1 MPQSPAPR
9 PLGLSHS
16 GPGILAIRRTLAI
29 RRALVPAIVLALG
42 APLAV
47 AVHSTAAVADETAV
61 DDAAPDDG
69 PAAGTLMLRGQGA
82 AKSLPAVR
90 LGTDMDVTVTGQV
103 ASVRVTQAFRNTSDK
118 WMEASYLYPLPQDGA
133 VDSLKMV
140 VGQRVIVGHIEP
152 RAKARETYEAAK
164 ASGRKAGLVE
174 QQRPNMFSTMVAN
187 VAPGETVLI
196 AIEYQAPVSQANGT
210 FSLRLP
216 LVVGPRYTPPHT
228 LGSAAAVEDAHAV
241 TAPPVLD
248 PALGA
253 RLGGGRGD
261 GLNPTSISVHL
272 APGFEVANLISRYH
286 RINVA
291 GATDNRTVTLADATV
306 PANRDFVLDWRSA
319 SADPALGLFAQHTDK
334 GDYVMAAI
342 TPPAN
347 LDGLPRPPREMVFV
361 IDNSG
366 SMGGDSME
374 EAKASLIHA
383 LGTLRPQDHFNVIRF
398 DDTMTRLF
406 EHSVS
411 ATSDQVALATR
422 FAESLQAQGGTEMLP
437 ALKAALDDAGTGG
450 GTSPEV
456 LRQIVF
462 LTDGEISNER
472 EMMAAIGDDG
482 GRSHVFMVGI
492 GSAPNDFL
500 MERMSTIG
508 GGVYTHVG
516 APGEVAAKM
525 MPLLDVLSH
534 PAVRD
539 LSVRVEGGSLDLTP
553 SRLPDVYAGRP
564 LVLVG
569 RSDKLSGTLTVS
581 GNIGGKPWV
590 QRVDLSAALPS
601 PAIEKLWAHRRI
613 TDVEADR
620 ALGKLEDD
628 RADAEIE
635 RIGMEHAIVTR
646 QTSLVA
652 VDETPARPAGARLT
666 REELPINLPAGW
678 DFEALFGQDAVQAAP
693 GQEGTGDLAAMQA
706 QALELPQT
714 ATGFLGLIGKGLALL
729 LAGMTGFALLLRRR
743 AA

>member
-1 MPQSPAPR
+1 MPHTAVSR
-9 PLGLSHS
+9 SH
-16 GPGILAIRRTLAI
+16 AI
-29 RRALVPAIVLALG
+29 RRALIPAIVLTLG
-42 APLAV
+42 APAAMVVHATV
-47 AVHSTAAVADETAV
+47 AAADESAA
-61 DDAAPDDG
+61 DDAAPQDG
-69 PAAGTLMLRGQGA
+69 PAAGTLMLHGQGT

-103 ASVRVTQAFRNTSDK
+103 ARVRVTQAFRNTSDT

-140 VGQRVIVGHIEP
+140 VGQRVIVGHIQP
-152 RAKARETYEAAK
+152 REKARATYEAARS
-164 ASGRKAGLVE
+164 SGRKAGLVE
-174 QQRPNMFSTMVAN
+174 QQRPNMFSTSVAN
-187 VAPGETVLI
+187 VGPGETVLI
-196 AIEYQAPVSQANGT
+196 SIEYQAPVAQANGT

-216 LVVGPRYTPPHT
+216 LVVGPRYTPPHSLT
-228 LGSAAAVEDAHAV
+228 SEVAVADANAV
-241 TAPPVLD
+241 TAAPVLD
-248 PALGA
+248 PALAGKA
-253 RLGGGRGD
+253 
-261 GLNPTSISVHL
+261 NPTSISVHL
-272 APGFEVANLISRYH
+272 APGFDVANLISRYH
-286 RINVA
+286 RIDVA
-291 GATDNRTVTLADATV
+291 GPLADRRVTLADKTV
-306 PANRDFVLDWRSA
+306 PANRDFVLEWRSA
-319 SADPALGLFAQHTDK
+319 SADPDLGLFAQHTAK

-347 LDGLPRPPREMVFV
+347 LDGVPRPPREMVFV

-366 SMGGDSME
+366 SMGGDSMD

-406 EHSVS
+406 DHSVS
-411 ATSDQVALATR
+411 ATPDQVALATR
-422 FAESLQAQGGTEMLP
+422 FAESLEAQGGTEMLP
-437 ALKAALDDAGTGG
+437 ALKAALEDAGTGG
-450 GTSPEV
+450 GNDSDV

-462 LTDGEISNER
+462 LTDGEISNEG
-472 EMMAAIGDDG
+472 EMMAAIGADG

-553 SRLPDVYAGRP
+553 ARLPDVYAGRP

-569 RSDKLSGTLTVS
+569 RSDKLAGTLTVS
-581 GNIGGKPWV
+581 GRIGGKPWER
-590 QRVDLSAALPS
+590 RVDLAGALPS

-620 ALGKLEDD
+620 ALGKLEDAA
-628 RADAEIE
+628 ADTEVE
-635 RIGMEHAIVTR
+635 RIGMESGIVTSR
-646 QTSLVA
+646 TSLVA
-652 VDETPARPAGARLT
+652 VDETPSRPAGARLT
-666 REELPINLPAGW
+666 REELPIELPAGW
-678 DFEALFGQDAVQAAP
+678 DFDSLFGQDAIKAGPAT
-693 GQEGTGDLAAMQA
+693 EGSGDLAAMQA
-706 QALELPQT
+706 QMLELPQM
-714 ATGFLGLIGKGLALL
+714 ATGFLGTVGKGLALL
-729 LAGMTGFALLLRRR
+729 LAGMTGLALLLRRR
-743 AA
+743 RA

>member
-1 MPQSPAPR
+1 MPLSPAFR
-9 PLGLSHS
+9 PPLLRG
-16 GPGILAIRRTLAI
+16 
-29 RRALVPAIVLALG
+29 ALIPAIVLALG
-42 APLAV
+42 APVAI
-47 AVHSTAAVADETAV
+47 AVHATAAVADETASE
-61 DDAAPDDG
+61 DAASDDG
-69 PAAGTLMLRGQGA
+69 PAAGTLMLRGQGI

-103 ASVRVTQAFRNTSDK
+103 ARVRVTQAFRNTSDK

-140 VGQRVIVGHIEP
+140 VGQRVIVGHIQP
-152 RAKARETYEAAK
+152 REKARQTYEAAK

-174 QQRPNMFSTMVAN
+174 QQRPNMFSTSVAN
-187 VAPGETVLI
+187 VGPGETVLI
-196 AIEYQAPVSQANGT
+196 SIEYQAPVAQANGT

-228 LGSAAAVEDAHAV
+228 LTSAAAVEDANAV
-241 TAPPVLD
+241 TAAPVLD
-248 PALGA
+248 T
-253 RLGGGRGD
+253 RLGNN
-261 GLNPTSISVHL
+261 LNPTSIAVHL
-272 APGFEVANLISRYH
+272 APGFDVANLVSRYH
-286 RINVA
+286 KINVT
-291 GATDNRTVTLADATV
+291 GATDDRTVSLADTTV
-306 PANRDFVLDWRSA
+306 PANRDFVLEWRSA
-319 SADPALGLFAQHTDK
+319 SADPTLGLFAQKTAK
-334 GDYVMAAI
+334 GDYVMASV

-366 SMGGDSME
+366 SMGGDSMD

-406 EHSVS
+406 EHSVA
-411 ATSDQVALATR
+411 ATPDQVALATR
-422 FAESLQAQGGTEMLP
+422 FAESLEARGGTEMLP
-437 ALKAALDDAGTGG
+437 ALKSALEDAGTGG
-450 GTSPEV
+450 GTNPDI

-472 EMMAAIGDDG
+472 EMMAAIGEDG

-500 MERMSTIG
+500 MERMSTLG

-581 GNIGGKPWV
+581 GRIGNKPWER
-590 QRVDLSAALPS
+590 RVDLASALPS
-601 PAIEKLWAHRRI
+601 SAIEKLWAHRKI

-620 ALGKLEDD
+620 ALGKLEDE
-628 RADAEIE
+628 RADAEVE
-635 RIGMEHAIVTR
+635 RIGMESGIVTSR
-646 QTSLVA
+646 TSLVA
-652 VDETPARPAGARLT
+652 VDETPSRPAGARLT

-678 DFEALFGQDAVQAAP
+678 NFDMLFGQDAVQQAP
-693 GQEGTGDLAAMQA
+693 KDGSGDLAAMQA

-714 ATGFLGLIGKGLALL
+714 ATGFLGLVGKGLALL
-729 LAGMTGFALLLRRR
+729 LAGMTGLALVLRRR

>member
-1 MPQSPAPR
+1 MPHTPPS
-9 PLGLSHS
+9 
-16 GPGILAIRRTLAI
+16 RRTLI
-29 RRALVPAIVLALG
+29 PAMVLALA
-42 APLAV
+42 APAAIV
-47 AVHSTAAVADETAV
+47 VHAASAVADETAS
-61 DDAAPDDG
+61 DDAEAEDG
-69 PAAGTLMLRGQGA
+69 PAAGTLLLRGQGVA
-82 AKSLPAVR
+82 RSLPAVR
-90 LGTDMDVTVTGQV
+90 LGTDMNVSVTGQIARV
-103 ASVRVTQAFRNTSDK
+103 KVTQAFRNTSK
-118 WMEASYLYPLPQDGA
+118 TWMEASYLYPLPQDGA

-152 RAKARETYEAAK
+152 REKARKTYEAAK

-187 VAPGETVLI
+187 VGPGETVLI
-196 AIEYQAPVSQANGT
+196 SIEYQAPVSQANGT

-228 LGSAAAVEDAHAV
+228 LTSDPAVADADAV
-241 TAPPVLD
+241 TSAPVLD
-248 PALGA
+248 PKLSAELKG
-253 RLGGGRGD
+253 

-272 APGFEVANLISRYH
+272 APGFGVANLVSRYH
-286 RINVA
+286 RIDVA
-291 GATDNRTVTLADATV
+291 GPSDSRTVRLADAAV
-306 PANRDFVLDWRSA
+306 PANRDFVLEWRSA
-319 SADPALGLFAQHTDK
+319 SADPTLGLFAQKTDK
-334 GDYVMAAI
+334 GAYVMAAI

-366 SMGGDSME
+366 SMGGDSMD

-406 EHSVS
+406 EHSVA
-411 ATSDQVALATR
+411 ATPDQVALATR
-422 FAESLQAQGGTEMLP
+422 FAESLEAQGGTEMLP
-437 ALKAALDDAGTGG
+437 ALKAALEDAGTAAERPGG
-450 GTSPEV
+450 NDPDI

-472 EMMAAIGDDG
+472 EMMEAIGSDG

-492 GSAPNDFL
+492 GSAPNDYL

-539 LSVRVEGGSLDLTP
+539 LSVRVDGGSLDLTP

-569 RSDKLSGTLTVS
+569 RTDKLAGILTVS
-581 GNIGGKPWV
+581 GKIGDKSWER
-590 QRVDLSAALPS
+590 RVDLASALPS
-601 PAIEKLWAHRRI
+601 PAIEKLWARRRI

-620 ALGKLEDD
+620 ALGKLEDG
-628 RADAEIE
+628 RADAEVE
-635 RIGMEHAIVTR
+635 RIGMESGLVTSR
-646 QTSLVA
+646 TSLVA
-652 VDETPARPAGARLT
+652 VDETPSRPAGARLT
-666 REELPINLPAGW
+666 KEELPIELPAGW
-678 DFEALFGQDAVQAAP
+678 DFDTLFGQDAVQADP
-693 GQEGTGDLAAMQA
+693 GQGSGDLAAMQT

-714 ATGFLGLIGKGLALL
+714 ATGFLGLVGKGFALL
-729 LAGMTGFALLLRRR
+729 LAGLTGLALLLRRR
-743 AA
+743 QA

>member
-1 MPQSPAPR
+1 MPQSSAN
-9 PLGLSHS
+9 
-16 GPGILAIRRTLAI
+16 RRAF
-29 RRALVPAIVLALG
+29 RRALIPAAMLVLAG
-42 APLAV
+42 PV
-47 AVHSTAAVADETAV
+47 AIAIQSTAAVAEGTAQGSSSEQ
-61 DDAAPDDG
+61 G
-69 PAAGTLMLRGQGA
+69 PATGTLLLRGQGIA
-82 AKSLPAVR
+82 RSLPAVR
-90 LGTDMDVTVTGQV
+90 LGTDMDVTVTGQI
-103 ASVRVTQAFRNTSDK
+103 ARVRVTQAFRNTSDR

-140 VGQRVIVGHIEP
+140 VGERVIVGRIQP
-152 RAKARETYEAAK
+152 REKARAAYEAARS
-164 ASGRKAGLVE
+164 SGRKAGLVE
-174 QQRPNMFSTMVAN
+174 QQRPNMFSTSVAN
-187 VAPGETVLI
+187 VGPGETVLI
-196 AIEYQAPVSQANGT
+196 SIEYQAPVAQTNGT

-228 LGSAAAVEDAHAV
+228 LTSSTAADDATAV
-241 TAPPVLD
+241 TAAPVLD

-253 RLGGGRGD
+253 NQ
-261 GLNPTSISVHL
+261 NPTSISVHL
-272 APGFEVANLISRYH
+272 SPGFDVANLISRYH
-286 RINVA
+286 KIDVA
-291 GATDNRTVTLADATV
+291 GPTDDRTVRLAEAAV
-306 PANRDFVLDWRSA
+306 PADRDFVLEWRSA
-319 SADPALGLFAQHTDK
+319 SADPTLGLFAQRTAA
-334 GDYVMAAI
+334 GDYVMASIA
-342 TPPAN
+342 PPAN

-374 EAKASLIHA
+374 EAKASLVHA

-406 EHSVS
+406 EHSVA
-411 ATSDQVALATR
+411 ATPDQVALATR
-422 FAESLQAQGGTEMLP
+422 FAQSLEAQGGTEMLP
-437 ALKAALDDAGTGG
+437 ALKAALEDAGTGG
-450 GTSPEV
+450 GNDPDI

-462 LTDGEISNER
+462 LTDGAISNER
-472 EMMAAIGDDG
+472 EMMAAIGADG

-564 LVLVG
+564 LVLLG
-569 RSDKLSGTLTVS
+569 RADKLAGTLTVS
-581 GNIGGKPWV
+581 GKIGDRPWER
-590 QRVDLSAALPS
+590 RVDLAAALPS
-601 PAIEKLWAHRRI
+601 PAIEKLWARRRI

-620 ALGKLEDD
+620 ALGKLEDV
-628 RADAEIE
+628 RADAEVE
-635 RIGMEHAIVTR
+635 RIGMESGIVTSR
-646 QTSLVA
+646 TSLVA
-652 VDETPARPAGARLT
+652 VDETPSRPAGARLS

-678 DFEALFGQDAVQAAP
+678 DFDRLFGQDTVQAAP
-693 GQEGTGDLAAMQA
+693 KDGSEASAAMQA
-706 QALELPQT
+706 EALELPQT
-714 ATGFLGLIGKGLALL
+714 ATGFLGVIGKGLALI
-729 LAGMTGFALLLRRR
+729 LAGLTGLALLLRRR

>member
-1 MPQSPAPR
+1 MPLSPAFR
-9 PLGLSHS
+9 PPLLRG
-16 GPGILAIRRTLAI
+16 
-29 RRALVPAIVLALG
+29 ALIPAVVLALG
-42 APLAV
+42 APVAI
-47 AVHSTAAVADETAV
+47 AVHATTAVADEAASE
-61 DDAAPDDG
+61 DAASEDG
-69 PAAGTLMLRGQGA
+69 PAAGTLMLRGKGVAQ
-82 AKSLPAVR
+82 SLPAVR

-103 ASVRVTQAFRNTSDK
+103 ARVRVTQAFRNTSDK

-152 RAKARETYEAAK
+152 REKARQTYEAAK

-174 QQRPNMFSTMVAN
+174 QQRPNMFSTSVAN
-187 VAPGETVLI
+187 VGPGETVLI
-196 AIEYQAPVSQANGT
+196 SIEYQAPVTQANGT

-228 LGSAAAVEDAHAV
+228 LTSAAAVEDADAV
-241 TAPPVLD
+241 TAAPVLD
-248 PALGA
+248 PRLGA
-253 RLGGGRGD
+253 ELKG
-261 GLNPTSISVHL
+261 GLNPTSISVRL
-272 APGFEVANLISRYH
+272 APGFGVANLVSRYH
-286 RINVA
+286 KINVA
-291 GATDNRTVTLADATV
+291 GPTDNRTVSLADTTV
-306 PANRDFVLDWRSA
+306 PANRDFVLEWRSA
-319 SADPALGLFAQHTDK
+319 SADPTLGLFAQHTDK
-334 GDYVMAAI
+334 GDYVMASV

-366 SMGGDSME
+366 SMGGDSMD

-406 EHSVS
+406 EHSVA
-411 ATSDQVALATR
+411 ATPDQVALATR
-422 FAESLQAQGGTEMLP
+422 FAESLEAQGGTEMLP
-437 ALKAALDDAGTGG
+437 ALKSALEDAGTGG
-450 GTSPEV
+450 GNDPDI

-472 EMMAAIGDDG
+472 EMMAAIGADG

-569 RSDKLSGTLTVS
+569 RTDKLAGTLTVS
-581 GNIGGKPWV
+581 GKIGGKPWE
-590 QRVDLSAALPS
+590 QRVDLASALPS

-628 RADAEIE
+628 RADAEVE
-635 RIGMEHAIVTR
+635 RIGMESGIVTSR
-646 QTSLVA
+646 TSLVA
-652 VDETPARPAGARLT
+652 VDETPTRPAGARLT

-678 DFEALFGQDAVQAAP
+678 DFDTLFGQDAVQQAP
-693 GQEGTGDLAAMQA
+693 KDGSGDLAAMQA

-714 ATGFLGLIGKGLALL
+714 ATGFLGLVGKGLALL
-729 LAGMTGFALLLRRR
+729 LAGMTGLALLLRRR

>member
-1 MPQSPAPR
+1 MPQSSAN
-9 PLGLSHS
+9 
-16 GPGILAIRRTLAI
+16 
-29 RRALVPAIVLALG
+29 RRAFRHALIPAAMLVLA
-42 APLAV
+42 APV
-47 AVHSTAAVADETAV
+47 AIAIQSTAAVAEGTAREPSSEQGSSSEQEL
-61 DDAAPDDG
+61 AT
-69 PAAGTLMLRGQGA
+69 GTLLLRGQGVA
-82 AKSLPAVR
+82 HSLPAVR
-90 LGTDMDVTVTGQV
+90 LGTDMDVTVTGQI
-103 ASVRVTQAFRNTSDK
+103 ARVRVTQAFRNTSDR

-140 VGQRVIVGHIEP
+140 VGQRVIVGRIQP
-152 RAKARETYEAAK
+152 REKARAAYEAARS
-164 ASGRKAGLVE
+164 SGRKAGLVE
-174 QQRPNMFSTMVAN
+174 QQRPNMFSTSVAN
-187 VAPGETVLI
+187 VGPGETVLI
-196 AIEYQAPVSQANGT
+196 SIEYQAPVAQANGT

-228 LGSAAAVEDAHAV
+228 LTSSAAADDARAV
-241 TAPPVLD
+241 TAAPVLD
-248 PALGA
+248 PALGPNQ
-253 RLGGGRGD
+253 
-261 GLNPTSISVHL
+261 NPTSISVHL
-272 APGFEVANLISRYH
+272 SPGFDVANLISRYH
-286 RINVA
+286 KIDVA
-291 GATDNRTVTLADATV
+291 GPNDNRTVRLAEATV
-306 PANRDFVLDWRSA
+306 PADRDFVLEWRSA
-319 SADPALGLFAQHTDK
+319 SADPTLGLFAQKTAS
-334 GDYVMAAI
+334 GDYVMASIA
-342 TPPAN
+342 PPAN

-374 EAKASLIHA
+374 EAKASLVHA

-406 EHSVS
+406 EHSVA
-411 ATSDQVALATR
+411 ATPDQVALATR
-422 FAESLQAQGGTEMLP
+422 FAQSLEAQGGTEMLP
-437 ALKAALDDAGTGG
+437 ALQAALEDAGTGG
-450 GTSPEV
+450 GNDPDI

-462 LTDGEISNER
+462 LTDGAISNER
-472 EMMAAIGDDG
+472 EMMAAIGADG

-539 LSVRVEGGSLDLTP
+539 LSVRVEGGALDLTP

-569 RSDKLSGTLTVS
+569 RADKLAGTLTVS
-581 GNIGGKPWV
+581 GRIGDRPWER
-590 QRVDLSAALPS
+590 RVDLAAALPS
-601 PAIEKLWAHRRI
+601 PAIEKLWARRRI

-620 ALGKLEDD
+620 ALGKLEDA
-628 RADAEIE
+628 RADAEVE
-635 RIGMEHAIVTR
+635 RIGMESGIVTSR
-646 QTSLVA
+646 TSLVA
-652 VDETPARPAGARLT
+652 VDETPSRPAGARLS

-678 DFEALFGQDAVQAAP
+678 DFDLLFGQDAVQAAP
-693 GQEGTGDLAAMQA
+693 KDGSGDLAAMQA

-714 ATGFLGLIGKGLALL
+714 ATGFLGLIGKGLALM
-729 LAGMTGFALLLRRR
+729 LAGLTGLALLRRR

>member
-1 MPQSPAPR
+1 MPHS
-9 PLGLSHS
+9 LSFRH
-16 GPGILAIRRTLAI
+16 
-29 RRALVPAIVLALG
+29 ALVPAIALVLA
-42 APLAV
+42 APAVLAV
-47 AVHSTAAVADETAV
+47 QSTSAIAADEAE
-61 DDAAPDDG
+61 DSMSDDG
-69 PAAGTLMLRGQGA
+69 PAAGTLMLTGQGV
-82 AKSLPAVR
+82 AKSMPAVR
-90 LGTDMDVTVTGQV
+90 LGTDMDVTVTGQI
-103 ASVRVTQAFRNTSDK
+103 ARVRVTQAFRNTSDT
-118 WMEASYLYPLPQDGA
+118 WMEAQYLYPLPQDGA

-140 VGQRVIVGHIEP
+140 VGQRVIVGHIQP
-152 RAKARETYEAAK
+152 REKARETYEAAK

-174 QQRPNMFSTMVAN
+174 QQRPNMFTTMVAN

-196 AIEYQAPVSQANGT
+196 SIEYQAPVSQANGT

-228 LGSAAAVEDAHAV
+228 LGSNAAVADANAV
-241 TAPPVLD
+241 TAAPVLD
-248 PALGA
+248 PKV
-253 RLGGGRGD
+253 GD
-261 GLNPTSISVHL
+261 GLNPTTISVHL
-272 APGFEVANLISRYH
+272 APGFDVANLISRYH
-286 RINVA
+286 KVNIT
-291 GATDNRTVTLADATV
+291 GPLDNRTINLADASV
-306 PANRDFVLDWRSA
+306 PADRDFVLDWRSA
-319 SADPALGLFAQHTDK
+319 SADPTLGLFAQHTAK
-334 GDYVMAAI
+334 GDYVMASV
-342 TPPAN
+342 TPPADLSN
-347 LDGLPRPPREMVFV
+347 LPTPAREMVFV

-406 EHSVS
+406 EHSVA
-411 ATSDQVALATR
+411 ATPDQVALAKR
-422 FAESLQAQGGTEMLP
+422 YAGSLEAQGGTEMLP
-437 ALKAALDDAGTGG
+437 ALKAALEDAGTGG
-450 GTSPEV
+450 EADA

-472 EMMAAIGDDG
+472 EMMAAIGADG

-492 GSAPNDFL
+492 GSAPNDYL

-553 SRLPDVYAGRP
+553 ARLPDVYAGRP

-569 RSDKLSGTLTVS
+569 RTEHLAGTLTVS
-581 GNIGGKPWV
+581 GTIGGKRWER
-590 QRVDLSAALPS
+590 RVDLSSALPS

-628 RADAEIE
+628 AADAEVE
-635 RIGMEHAIVTR
+635 RIGMESGIVTSR
-646 QTSLVA
+646 TSLVA
-652 VDETPARPAGARLT
+652 VDETPTRPAGARLT

-678 DFEALFGQDAVQAAP
+678 DFDRLFGQDAARAQANA
-693 GQEGTGDLAAMQA
+693 GGDLAATQA
-706 QALELPQT
+706 DALELPQT
-714 ATGFLGLIGKGLALL
+714 ATGFVGLVGKGLAML
-729 LAGMTGFALLLRRR
+729 LAGLAGLAILLRRR